1 MARGIASVRLVEWT
15 RGTGTR
21 IAALTLILVLTV
33 VSLLGVFVYSLVD
46 NALRDRVRSQITQE
60 SNRLVLEHDPEHLNR
75 LITAIRLRTR
85 DGTLRRFAYRLKQQ
99 DGQHLAGDPWL
110 EGSSAGW
117 QWQELDGKL
126 DQSISDGHVI
136 IYTQV
141 LDPGLVLSIGR
152 DAHWIADVEE
162 ELRELFLWALALAIS
177 ASLLISILIRRLI
190 ARRLAAVTDTALAV
204 MDGKLTQRI
213 PTTGAGDDFDRIA
226 HTLNEMLD
234 RIRAL
239 MGSLTQVTDDIAHD
253 LRTPLGRL
261 RQKLEQVRDDA
272 TLPTRHA
279 AALEQAVS
287 EADGLLAT
295 FTAMLRIAQIDSG
308 ARRSGFRPVDV
319 TECARSVFE
328 AYELSAEETG
338 HSVVSN
344 IDSGVKLNGDRDLL
358 VQMLANLVE
367 NALTHTPSGTKIQLG
382 VQHSAAG
389 IEVFAADNGP
399 GVPNGEREKIFL
411 RFYRAEASRTTPG
424 TGLGLSL
431 VAAIAKLHGGTIT
444 AADNEPG
451 LRVAIHFP
459 TDPLA

>member
-1 MARGIASVRLVEWT
+1 MRLVEWT

-21 IAALTLILVLTV
+21 IAALTLILVMTV

-46 NALRDRVRSQITQE
+46 VALRDRVRSQITQE
-60 SNRLVLEHDPEHLNR
+60 SSQLVSEHAPSNVDRLVL
-75 LITAIRLRTR
+75 AINQRMR
-85 DGTLRRFAYRLKQQ
+85 DGMLRRFAYRLTQQ
-99 DGQHLAGDPWL
+99 DGTDIAGDSWL
-110 EGSSAGW
+110 KGSSAGW
-117 QWQELDGKL
+117 HWQELDGKL
-126 DQSISDGHVI
+126 NQSISDGHVI

-162 ELRELFLWALALAIS
+162 ELRELFLWALALAVS
-177 ASLLISILIRRLI
+177 ASLLISLLIRRII

-204 MDGKLTQRI
+204 MDGKLSQRI

-239 MGSLTQVTDDIAHD
+239 MESLTQVTDDIAHD

-279 AALEQAVS
+279 AALDQAVS

-308 ARRSGFRPVDV
+308 ARRSGFRQVDV

-328 AYELSAEETG
+328 AYEFSAEDTG
-338 HSVVSN
+338 HKIVSN
-344 IDSGVKLNGDRDLL
+344 IDSGVELNGDRDLL

-367 NALTHTPSGTKIQLG
+367 NGLTHTPSGTTIELG
-382 VQHSAAG
+382 VRRSATG

-399 GVPNGEREKIFL
+399 GVPAGEREKIFQ
-411 RFYRAEASRTTPG
+411 RFYRAETSRTTPG

-459 TDPLA
+459 TDPLV

>member
-1 MARGIASVRLVEWT
+1 MRLVEWT

-21 IAALTLILVLTV
+21 IAALTLFLVIAV
-33 VSLLGVFVYSLVD
+33 VSLLGFFVYSLVD
-46 NALRDRVRSQITQE
+46 EALGDRVRSQIAEE
-60 SNRLVLEHDPEHLNR
+60 SNRLVLDHDPSNIER
-75 LITAIRLRTR
+75 LMSAIKLRTR
-85 DGTLRRFAYRLKQQ
+85 EGTLRRFAYRLTLQN
-99 DGQHLAGDPWL
+99 GQHLVGDTWL
-110 EGSSAGW
+110 DGSSSGW
-117 QWQELDGKL
+117 HWQELDGNI
-126 DQSISDGHVI
+126 DQSISDTHVI
-136 IYTQV
+136 IYTQA
-141 LDPGLVLSIGR
+141 LDPGLMLSIGR

-162 ELRELFLWALALAIS
+162 ELRALFLWALALAVS
-177 ASLLISILIRRLI
+177 AALLISLLMKHLI
-190 ARRLAAVTDTALAV
+190 ARRLDAVTYTARAV

-226 HTLNEMLD
+226 NTLNEMLD

-239 MGSLTQVTDDIAHD
+239 MESLTQVTDDIAHD

-272 TLPTRHA
+272 TLPNRHA
-279 AALEQAVS
+279 VALEQAVS

-308 ARRSGFRPVDV
+308 ARRSNFRPVDV
-319 TECARSVFE
+319 TECARTICE
-328 AYELSAEETG
+328 AYELSAEDTG
-338 HSVVSN
+338 HKVVGK
-344 IDSGVKLNGDRDLL
+344 IDNGVKLGGDRDLL

-367 NALTHTPSGTKIQLG
+367 NAITHTPSGTTIQLS
-382 VQHSAAG
+382 VRQTATS
-389 IEVFAADNGP
+389 IEVIVADNGP
-399 GVPNGEREKIFL
+399 GVSVAEREKIFQ

-444 AADNEPG
+444 AADNKPG
-451 LRVAIHFP
+451 LRVATHFP